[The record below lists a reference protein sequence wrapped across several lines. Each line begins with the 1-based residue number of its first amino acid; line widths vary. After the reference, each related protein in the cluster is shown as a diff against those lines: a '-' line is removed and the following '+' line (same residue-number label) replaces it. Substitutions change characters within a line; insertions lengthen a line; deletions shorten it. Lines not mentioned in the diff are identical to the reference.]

1 MGLNQPPIVVMMENY
16 RTGSIWKLFMID
28 KDVQNGLK
36 RLNKETAER
45 K

>member
-1 MGLNQPPIVVMMENY
+1 MMENY

-36 RLNKETAER
+36 KLATE
-45 K
+45 